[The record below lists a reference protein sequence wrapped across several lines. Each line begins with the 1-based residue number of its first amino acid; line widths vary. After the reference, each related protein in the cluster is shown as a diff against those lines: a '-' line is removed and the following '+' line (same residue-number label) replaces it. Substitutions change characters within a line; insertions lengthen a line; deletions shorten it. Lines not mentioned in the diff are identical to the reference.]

1 MGVED
6 AFFLGVEA
14 LPVGLVV
21 APDRARIISMPRR
34 AVWPGEEVLVGRVGG
49 AGGGEVG
56 GARGGGWFRVRAR
69 PEQRSGKLLREKS
82 RGRLL
87 TATSAARWYSGAR
100 YSRGFMVLEVV

>member
-56 GARGGGWFRVRAR
+56 GARGGG
-69 PEQRSGKLLREKS
+69 
-82 RGRLL
+82 
-87 TATSAARWYSGAR
+87 
-100 YSRGFMVLEVV
+100 VV